1 MPEWYH
7 ELRIQPIVA
16 SQSEYLKPPTCQA
29 IGMTG
34 VSFV

>member
-16 SQSEYLKPPTCQA
+16 SQSEYLKRLRQA